1 VSPEAVAVQ
10 VNALPVVKPEVG
22 HDTVTAAGCPATLMV
37 VEADAVAALL
47 SLATLVTV
55 PVPVLPP
62 HVTVIVLVVEVPLHV
77 AGRVQVNV

>member
-1 VSPEAVAVQ
+1 
-10 VNALPVVKPEVG
+10 
-22 HDTVTAAGCPATLMV
+22 MV
-37 VEADAVAALL
+37 VEADAVTALL

-62 HVTVIVLVVEVPLHV
+62 HVTAIVLMVEVPLHV